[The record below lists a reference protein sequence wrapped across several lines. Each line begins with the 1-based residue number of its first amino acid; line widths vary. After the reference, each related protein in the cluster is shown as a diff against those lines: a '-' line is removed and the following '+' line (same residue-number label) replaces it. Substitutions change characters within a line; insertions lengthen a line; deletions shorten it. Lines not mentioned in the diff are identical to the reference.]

1 MRFAD
6 YDGAELLINLQHREH
21 AVEYELDYNGGY
33 TVAQAPAD
41 ARALFI
47 RRTYT
52 HLGGAIL
59 AFMAIEA
66 VLLNLPGIDAFMD
79 SFYAMGRGAFFI
91 VLLGFMAISWLADY
105 WARSDTSRGMQYA
118 GLGLYVVAEAVIFLP
133 MLWLANTYFAGEH
146 VIANAAIMTLAVFGG
161 LTVVTFISKSDFSFL
176 RGILCVA
183 SFGAL
188 GVIVAALIF
197 GFPLGIWFSL
207 AMVGFASAVILY
219 QTSMIIHHYRTDQ
232 YVAAALGLFSSVALL
247 FWYILRIFMSR
258 R

>member
-1 MRFAD
+1 M
-6 YDGAELLINLQHREH
+6 
-21 AVEYELDYNGGY
+21 EYALDHHGGY
-33 TVAQAPAD
+33 TVAQAPTD

-47 RRTYT
+47 RRTYS

-59 AFMAIEA
+59 AFMALEA
-66 VLLNLPGIDAFMD
+66 VLLNLPGIDDFMR
-79 SFYAMGRGAFFI
+79 SFYGLGRGAFLV
-91 VLLGFMAISWLADY
+91 VLLGFMAVSWLADY
-105 WARSDTSRGMQYA
+105 WARSETSRPMQYA

-133 MLWLANTYFAGEH
+133 LLWAANTYFEGQH

-161 LTVVTFISKSDFSFL
+161 LTLVTFLFKSDFSFL

-188 GVIVAALIF
+188 GVIVAAMIF

-207 AMVGFASAVILY
+207 AMVAFASAVILY

-232 YVAAALGLFSSVALL
+232 YVAASLALFSSVALL